1 MGLFNQLSNPNAP
14 VERNAF
20 DRSERIVF
28 SSSVGTCQPVGCFET
43 MPNAEYDIDVQQILR
58 SDPIIGAPFTRLKMN
73 YEFAYVDYS
82 SIWSQFGDFVAQ
94 REDLQFSNQGQH
106 SEMPSFDSLAFMTNL
121 LYGAFFDYY
130 VNIYCRGYYEVVSG
144 TYLKAQSVINYH
156 APWDGFFLG
165 ALKNYD
171 LLGYGNLLPVL
182 KAIIAKME
190 WSMQQGAGNSFYDG
204 VAAVSYTDWQTNKES
219 AAAILLEAE
228 VIEPLCELIDSIIAD
243 YIGSYQSDSE
253 GIRLNPMRIAAY
265 NRYWYDFKRNDIYDT
280 EMHIAVT
287 DYFSSFFELVSTHSI
302 LNLSPLQEFVSDVT
316 HNEGIFRYVDLFN
329 YDRKNDSPY
338 LQFTDIVLGL
348 SMKYVQ
354 YKKDKFTAV
363 MPSTQFGDVAMISET
378 DVWHNLLYKSG
389 SFTGVVQDGP
399 VSIQN
404 QGQIVGESMDDV
416 FMAGSSGVFHESKFK
431 FDPAVA
437 ISVIEQRSANALQRF
452 RERMMRAGNKTKK
465 NYKAHWGV
473 EPTRILDT
481 SSIFLGAYD
490 GSLELNMT
498 PATSNTEDTQIGQLG
513 ANGVGFVQGS
523 RVHFKSND
531 FGVIMCMFYM
541 EKPAEYDGFGVNRF
555 NQILDVWDLPY
566 PEFMNVSL
574 APVDVLDLTLYKMYS
589 GRAHERD
596 RVLGYLP
603 RFIEHK
609 TSVDRVTGEFYS
621 SDPTAGYSLDQD
633 VVSQYGH
640 PDVPVGVFASMV
652 TPRYGYGSAYDV
664 NFLYVNPASVDNI
677 FIKAWSPLQADDHFF
692 INCNFDVKVVLPL
705 SVVGLP
711 V

>member
-1 MGLFNQLSNPNAP
+1 MGLFNQLYSPSAQ

-28 SSSVGTCQPVGCFET
+28 SSSVGQVQPVGCFET
-43 MPNAEYDIDVQQILR
+43 MPNAEYDIDLQQILR

-82 SIWSQFGDFVAQ
+82 SIWSQFGDFVTQ

-106 SEMPSFDSLAFMTNL
+106 SQIPYFDSLGFMTSL

-130 VNIYCRGYYEVVSG
+130 INIYCRGSFESSQG
-144 TYLKAQSVINYH
+144 QFLKAQSVVNYH
-156 APWDGFFLG
+156 CPWDGFFIG

-182 KAIIAKME
+182 KAIIAKMV
-190 WSMQQGAGNSFYDG
+190 WSMQQGAGNAFYDG
-204 VAAVSYTDWQTNKES
+204 VASVNYLNWQTDKEQAVS
-219 AAAILLEAE
+219 ILLEDD
-228 VIEPLCELIDSIIAD
+228 VVTPLCSIIDTIISD
-243 YIGSYQSDSE
+243 YIGTYQSDSQ
-253 GIRLNPMRIAAY
+253 GVKLNAWRIAAY
-265 NRYWYDFKRNDIYDT
+265 NRYWYDFKRNDIFDT
-280 EMHIAVT
+280 EIHLGFT
-287 DYFSSFFELVSTHSI
+287 DFFQGFLELVGSHTT
-302 LNLSPLQEFVSDVT
+302 LNIDGLTDFLVNITNNS
-316 HNEGIFRYVDLFN
+316 GIFRYVDVFN
-329 YDRKNDSPY
+329 YDRRNDSPV
-338 LQFTDIVLGL
+338 LAFTDIVLGL

-354 YKKDKFTAV
+354 YKKDKFTGV
-363 MPSTQFGDVAMISET
+363 LPSTQFGDVAMMSEN
-378 DVWHNLLYKSG
+378 DVWHNLVALNDG
-389 SFTGVVQDGP
+389 NDEIVQGVNAGAQFPGLLQDGLA
-399 VSIQN
+399 
-404 QGQIVGESMDDV
+404 
-416 FMAGSSGVFHESKFK
+416 AGSRQFK

-473 EPTRILDT
+473 EPSRILDT
-481 SSIFLGAYD
+481 SAIFLGAYD
-490 GSLELNMT
+490 GALELNMT
-498 PATSNTEDTQIGQLG
+498 PATSNNGDTQIGELG

-523 RVHFKSND
+523 RVHFKSSD
-531 FGVIMCMFYM
+531 FGVIMCFFYM
-541 EKPAEYDGFGVNRF
+541 EKPAEYDGYGVNRF
-555 NQILDVWDLPY
+555 NQLLDVWDFPF

-574 APVDVLDLTLYKMYS
+574 APVDVLDLTLYKLYDGEGKS
-589 GRAHERD
+589 RD

-621 SDPTAGYSLDQD
+621 SDPTAGYNLDD
-633 VVSQYGH
+633 VAPVQYGH
-640 PDVPVGVFASMV
+640 PDVPVGVFSQMV
-652 TPRYGYGSAYDV
+652 TPRYGYGSAFDV

-677 FIKAWSPLQADDHFF
+677 FTKAWSPLQADDHFF